1 MHLVLEYKL
10 TYEKKRVPVKN
21 DTSSDVRVVV
31 GAAYWKL
38 QHQHR
43 WKKKFEFQIFWRMVP
58 LNLMKLAAIKNWVI
72 PYLFLGK
79 DWSVL

>member
-31 GAAYWKL
+31 GAAY
-38 QHQHR
+38 
-43 WKKKFEFQIFWRMVP
+43 
-58 LNLMKLAAIKNWVI
+58 
-72 PYLFLGK
+72 
-79 DWSVL
+79 